1 MYNSV
6 HEATNSDLTKRHGET
21 EVFLEKKGSTVDRLH
36 FQLDF
41 GGAPYA

>member
-1 MYNSV
+1 VYNSV

-21 EVFLEKKGSTVDRLH
+21 EVFLEKKG